1 MMTDA
6 ALPLASTKPT
16 PPFMAVFSEQ
26 LGLIGRAHWR
36 ELAILAGFSGLMTA
50 VALWEITQHR
60 MTVDFP
66 QEAITLVA
74 LFAMAMGFAIW
85 GPENLHK
92 QGHMTSLPVARHHHI
107 LIRTLAGGVWLAGI
121 VAWALVWIA
130 VMGLVSGGDLG
141 ANHYLL
147 LTDPPAD
154 GHVALE
160 AVRSFRWTPQTW
172 NWLAPFSTAAVFYML
187 SSAFVIGAR
196 RIVLWSVVAA
206 VVLLALAIDPTGLS
220 ESAIRGL
227 VGDPLGLDNFLTG
240 GLNRAD
246 VSVILPGDRPV
257 TAWLELPSLA
267 NWAPAAAAWLAL
279 SGGLLWL
286 AAWRH
291 RER

>member
-1 MMTDA
+1 MDAA
-6 ALPLASTKPT
+6 ALPLPAAKPT

-66 QEAITLVA
+66 QEALNLIA

-92 QGHMTSLPVARHHHI
+92 QGHITTLPVARHHHI
-107 LIRTLAGGVWLAGI
+107 LIRTLAGGVWLGGV
-121 VAWALVWIA
+121 VAWVLVWIA

-141 ANHYLL
+141 TERYLL
-147 LTDPPAD
+147 LTDLPPD
-154 GHVALE
+154 GHVGPE
-160 AVRSFRWTPQTW
+160 AVRAFRWTPQTW
-172 NWLAPFSTAAVFYML
+172 NWLSAFSTAAVFYML
-187 SSAFVIGAR
+187 ACAFVIGTR
-196 RIVLWSVVAA
+196 RIVVWSVAA
-206 VVLLALAIDPTGLS
+206 SVVLLILAIEPSGVS
-220 ESAIRGL
+220 EAIMRAL
-227 VGDPLGLDNFLTG
+227 VGDPWGLDNLLTG
-240 GLNRAD
+240 GLDRAH
-246 VSVILPGDRPV
+246 VSVILPGDRAV
-257 TAWLELPSLA
+257 TAWRQLPSLA
-267 NWAPAAAAWLAL
+267 NWATAAAFWLAF

>member
-6 ALPLASTKPT
+6 ALPHSAAKPT

-50 VALWEITQHR
+50 AALWEIVQHR

-66 QEAITLVA
+66 QEVIVLVA
-74 LFAMAMGFAIW
+74 LFSMAMGIAIW

-92 QGHMTSLPVARHHHI
+92 QGHFTALPVARMRHI

-121 VAWALVWIA
+121 VAWMLLWIA
-130 VMGLVSGGDLG
+130 VMGLVSGSDLGVDRFLLSGDLPPDG
-141 ANHYLL
+141 R
-147 LTDPPAD
+147 LTQE
-154 GHVALE
+154 AL
-160 AVRSFRWTPQTW
+160 RPFRWTPQTW
-172 NWLAPFSTAAVFYML
+172 HWLAPFSTAAVFYML
-187 SSAFVIGAR
+187 SSAFIIGTR
-196 RIVLWSVVAA
+196 RVVLWSVVAT
-206 VVLLALAIDPTGLS
+206 VVLLAMAMEPTGFS
-220 ESAIRGL
+220 EAILRSL
-227 VGDPLGLDNFLTG
+227 VGDPFGLDNLLTG
-240 GLNRAD
+240 GLER
-246 VSVILPGDRPV
+246 VEVRVLLPGDKPV
-257 TAWLELPSLA
+257 TAWRQPPSLA